1 MSIFISFFMSKIFIN
16 RMFFIFL
23 ENLLL
28 FTPTQILLLNRRFRL
43 ALQNMEL
50 LNASEQKRTCVRNLL
65 FSFFRYNCKKIYFHS
80 GYKALPE
87 YENSIKFIYKNR
99 IIDSLDNM
107 RNNSVFVFLH
117 SGEYWTAIYKILLSY
132 KNNSHFIFYRSST
145 NGRNE
150 LELIH
155 SLSAL
160 GHQISV
166 IEKNGITEIK
176 SMIKLVKNGANLIIL
191 PDIPSVYSEETYGSV
206 RAATLLNKKAWL
218 HDGWDNIVKHADA
231 NVYFIAS
238 YFDTNYKNY
247 VWIYDIIYKG
257 SNIDLY
263 LTMQDFLNTFLKKYP
278 ESWYY
283 LPVLESYFHNKV
295 K

>member
-1 MSIFISFFMSKIFIN
+1 MSILISSLMRKTLIN
-16 RMFFIFL
+16 RMIFIFL
-23 ENLLL
+23 ENFLL
-28 FTPTQILLLNRRFRL
+28 FTPNQILLLNRRFRL

-50 LNASEQKRTCVRNLL
+50 LNTSEGKRICVRNLL
-65 FSFFRYNCKKIYFHS
+65 FYIFRNNCKRIYFHS

-87 YENSIKFIYKNR
+87 YAKSIKFIYKNH
-99 IIDSLDNM
+99 IIDSVNNM
-107 RNNSVFVFLH
+107 CNNSVFIFLH

-132 KNNSHFIFYRSST
+132 KNRSHFIFYRSST
-145 NGRNE
+145 NGHNE

-155 SLSAL
+155 SLSGL

-166 IEKNGITEIK
+166 IEKKGIAEIK

-206 RAATLLNKKAWL
+206 RAASLLNKQAWL
-218 HDGWDNIVKHADA
+218 HDGWEYIVKHAGA

-238 YFDTNYKNY
+238 YFDNNYKNH

-257 SNIDLY
+257 SNVDLY
-263 LTMQDFLNTFLKKYP
+263 LTMQEFLNTFLKTHP

-283 LPVLESYFHNKV
+283 LPVLESYFHNKA